1 MAFYDWNQNGKK
13 DMQDDYLEYKIYQES
28 TKNNQASGSGSHAS
42 GGGCLMFVIVLFII
56 GILSNLR

>member
-1 MAFYDWNQNGKK
+1 MAIYDWNQNGKK

-28 TKNNQASGSGSHAS
+28 TKNNQASGGRSQANS
-42 GGGCLMFVIVLFII
+42 GGCLMFVIVLFII